1 MSLTASY
8 SVSELRRELSARN
21 RAFAREGKLLHVES
35 LGSTPVILYPPY
47 EDEIRHG
54 NFVDQSYVAIRE
66 PRDLAAPSR

>member
-35 LGSTPVILYPPY
+35 LGGTPVVVYPPY

-54 NFVDQSYVAIRE
+54 NFVDQSYAGDPE
-66 PRDLAAPSR
+66 PRDLAAASK